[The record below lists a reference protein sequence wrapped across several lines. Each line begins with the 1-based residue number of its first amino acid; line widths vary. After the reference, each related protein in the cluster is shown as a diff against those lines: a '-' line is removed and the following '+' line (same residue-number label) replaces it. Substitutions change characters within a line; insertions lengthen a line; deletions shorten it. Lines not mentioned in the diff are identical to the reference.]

1 MAAARITP
9 WTLGCRRPGESA
21 RRARESVLEGAGG
34 NPRAREVALLRMIAK
49 PAHNEACNLFS
60 RQTIRGAKNHSPRNQ
75 HVYRSNKITVAEGGE
90 ARAGLAIFKDDISII
105 CFFSMRPSH
114 QCETKQSG
122 KHELIIVSPI
132 I

>member
-1 MAAARITP
+1 
-9 WTLGCRRPGESA
+9 
-21 RRARESVLEGAGG
+21 
-34 NPRAREVALLRMIAK
+34 MIAK

-105 CFFSMRPSH
+105 CFFR
-114 QCETKQSG
+114 
-122 KHELIIVSPI
+122 
-132 I
+132 